1 MALRRR
7 MPVGVPG
14 VEQVG
19 GLGAAP
25 ILRQQ
30 LGRQA
35 GVEEGETPPF
45 EGQEIADTDR
55 SAVEDALEALPG
67 PLGLSKT
74 TAAIMS
80 LESYPFSSGP
90 VGSVDKVRLQRV
102 VDVMQQFI
110 GFPAFNIDSM
120 LIGG

>member
-1 MALRRR
+1 MPLADFDQGATASFPVEGYVVTKHWAHKYPHTLAAFYQAL
-7 MPVGVPG
+7 
-14 VEQVG
+14 E
-19 GLGAAP
+19 
-25 ILRQQ
+25 
-30 LGRQA
+30 
-35 GVEEGETPPF
+35 

-55 SAVEDALEALPG
+55 AAVETALEALPG

-102 VDVMQQFI
+102 VDVMHQFI